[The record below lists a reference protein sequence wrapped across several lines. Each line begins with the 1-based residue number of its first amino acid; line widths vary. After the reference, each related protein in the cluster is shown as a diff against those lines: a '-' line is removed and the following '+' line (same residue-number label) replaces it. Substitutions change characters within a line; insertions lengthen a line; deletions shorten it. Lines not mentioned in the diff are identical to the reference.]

1 LRMKLILVLLF
12 ILPFGFSYSQSL
24 DLHVLHLSVNQN
36 VVFVPLSG
44 DYDFEKIKD
53 SICSNLKDS
62 LKNQQ
67 INLSLN
73 RRKTLL
79 NDLSI
84 LETDTMYLYNYETN
98 TIKNICISDLAMFA
112 ILDSDF
118 NHLDLYNIG
127 FKIDDNS
134 RKDLGNIFKVLVYI
148 GKSNPFNLNRMKP
161 FVWKKIKSKDFP
173 FSKMDTIQKFDGDL
187 KELRFHYYKSDYYEY
202 YVVNDLY
209 SEYVLIFDFQGNKIN
224 EVSFYFTESCPN
236 AVVSENILSQQ
247 FVGSIFKDKPE
258 LILGFEDCSYECS
271 HLIFTNPLY
280 GDIIAK

>member
-1 LRMKLILVLLF
+1 MKLILVLLF
-12 ILPFGFSYSQSL
+12 ILPFGFSYSQLL
-24 DLHVLHLSVNQN
+24 DLHMLHYSVNQN
-36 VVFVPLSG
+36 MVFVTLSG
-44 DYDFEKIKD
+44 DYEFEKLKD
-53 SICSNLKDS
+53 SICSNFKDS

-67 INLSLN
+67 IYLSLN
-73 RRKTLL
+73 HRKILL
-79 NDLSI
+79 NDLTI

-98 TIKNICISDLAMFA
+98 RIKKIYISDLEMFA
-112 ILDSDF
+112 VLDPD
-118 NHLDLYNIG
+118 NTYLDLFNIG

-173 FSKMDTIQKFDGDL
+173 FSKMDTIQKFDDDL
-187 KELRFHYYKSDYYEY
+187 KKLSFHYYKSDYYEY
-202 YVVNDLY
+202 FVVNDLY

-247 FVGSIFKDKPE
+247 YVGSLFKDKPE
-258 LILGFEDCSYECS
+258 LILGFEDCSFECS